1 MPKQYKNKVCFI
13 CGKSEGAHWARHWKN
28 RHPGIEVKELE
39 LG

>member
-1 MPKQYKNKVCFI
+1 MPKANKHKVCSI

-28 RHPGIEVKELE
+28 RHPSIKVKELE